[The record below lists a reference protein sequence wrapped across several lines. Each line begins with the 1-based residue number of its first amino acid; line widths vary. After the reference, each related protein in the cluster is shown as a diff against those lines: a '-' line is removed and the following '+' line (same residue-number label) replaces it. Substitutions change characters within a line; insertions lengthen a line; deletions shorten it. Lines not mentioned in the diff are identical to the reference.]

1 MLCILLLILIYSTI
15 VDKYQFNCKCNICQ
29 TPYHTQESGEKSWTL
44 GPDGCSFQTRG
55 PERGICVAVICSL
68 TSASFPQGWCD
79 GDTLSRAAGRVLL
92 YP

>member
-29 TPYHTQESGEKSWTL
+29 APYHIQVSGEKSWTL
-44 GPDGCSFQTRG
+44 GPDGCSFHSRG

-68 TSASFPQGWCD
+68 TSASFPQDWSD
-79 GDTLSRAAGRVLL
+79 GDTLSGAAGRALL